1 MKNNP
6 IYNQNDF
13 SKMSNHQLVKRYNQ
27 ELGNPGWTT
36 SRANFLSDLRAE
48 ITKRQIEIEAI
59 SSDGKGFNLSK
70 EYDAFLSGKKVFLK
84 KDFPHPENRIE
95 LQFKGERAAETVE
108 CYFKR
113 TQAHSINILQLL
125 EETNHGILL
134 SFEHEHLQ
142 TTIDGTGIHNYLM
155 AGFDESNKLIGV
167 SFFNQSGSG
176 TFAIQSQAKSVLVFR
191 QDQFEFYA
199 TEIASF
205 ELVKSIN

>member
-27 ELGNPGWTT
+27 KLGNPGWTT

-48 ITKRQIEIEAI
+48 FNKRQIDIEVI
-59 SSDGKGFNLSK
+59 SNDGKGLNLSK

-84 KDFPHPENRIE
+84 KDFLQPETHLE
-95 LQFKGERAAETVE
+95 LRFKGQRPQETVE
-108 CYFKR
+108 CLFKR
-113 TQAHSINILQLL
+113 TSAYSINLFQLC
-125 EETNHGILL
+125 EESSKAILL

-155 AGFDESNKLIGV
+155 AGFDENNKLIGV
-167 SFFNQSGSG
+167 SFFNQSGTG
-176 TFAIQSQAKSVLVFR
+176 TFGILTQAKSVLVFH

-205 ELVKSIN
+205 ELVETK